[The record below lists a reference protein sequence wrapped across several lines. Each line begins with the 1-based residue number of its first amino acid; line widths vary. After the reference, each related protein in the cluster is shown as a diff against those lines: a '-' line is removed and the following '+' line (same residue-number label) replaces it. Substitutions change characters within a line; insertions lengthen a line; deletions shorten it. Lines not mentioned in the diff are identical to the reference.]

1 MMLTELTAV
10 PGQALPVLQF
20 RDHLRLSTG
29 FPDDSAED
37 GLLETY
43 LRAAL
48 AAVEAWT
55 GKALVVREFAWQVE
69 DWPDGDAARLPV
81 APVREIVS
89 VTVTDG
95 TGAVSLVDAGR
106 YRLRADRHSPELAA
120 TGAMLPAIPT
130 GGEATVTFRAG
141 FGAAWAEVPADLAHA
156 VILLAAYYYEYRHDA
171 RESGPEM
178 PFGVTRLLSA
188 WKRRRIG
195 RGAA

>member
-29 FPDDSAED
+29 FPDESAED
-37 GLLETY
+37 GLLEAY

-69 DWPDGDAARLPV
+69 DWGDGDAERLPV
-81 APVREIVS
+81 APVREILS
-89 VTVTDG
+89 VTVTN
-95 TGAVSLVDAGR
+95 AAGSESPVEPAR
-106 YRLRADRHSPELAA
+106 YRLRADRHSPALAA
-120 TGAMLPAIPT
+120 TGASLPTIPS
-130 GGEATVTFRAG
+130 GGQATVTFRAG
-141 FGAAWAEVPADLAHA
+141 FGAAWAEVPPDLAHA

-171 RESGPEM
+171 RETGAEM

-195 RGAA
+195 RGVA